1 MTATLRLFLV
11 DDEPLALSRL
21 QDLLAECR
29 PNYPHEV
36 VGTAQTGTEAVEK
49 LVQHPADL
57 VLTDINMPGMNGL
70 ELARH
75 LGRLHHR
82 PAVVFC
88 TAHDEFAVQA
98 FEVHALDYLLKPI
111 RIERLAAALARARE
125 MPHANHDTLAALSTS
140 ARRYFSVAERGRV
153 RLVPV
158 DAVLYLKA
166 ELKYVTLKTREAEF
180 LLEESLTQLETE
192 FGERFLRIHRNC
204 LVAREKLLG
213 FERDH
218 DEGEGHWVA
227 VLDGCAD
234 KLPVSRRQAHVVRE
248 FRRAG

>member
-1 MTATLRLFLV
+1 MTALLRVFLV
-11 DDEPLALSRL
+11 DDEPPALNRL
-21 QDLLAECR
+21 QDLLADCR
-29 PNYPHEV
+29 AAIPHEL
-36 VGTAQTGTEAVEK
+36 VGTAQNGPEAIEK
-49 LVQHPADL
+49 LVLHPADL

-88 TAHDEFAVQA
+88 TAFDEFAIEA

-111 RIERLAAALARARE
+111 RRERLESALLRAKE
-125 MPHANHDTLAALSTS
+125 IAHPTQEVLGGLAPAP
-140 ARRYFSVAERGRV
+140 RRYFSVSERGRV

-158 DAVLYLKA
+158 DAVLFLKA
-166 ELKYVTLKTREAEF
+166 ELKYVTLKTIEAEY

-204 LVAREKLLG
+204 LVARDKLNG
-213 FERDH
+213 FERGH
-218 DEGEGHWVA
+218 DEGDGHWLAMV
-227 VLDGCAD
+227 DGCTE

-248 FRRAG
+248 FRRGA